1 MKIAIVKETKT
12 LEKRV
17 AATPETVKKFISLGI
32 SVKVEKDAGIKSNI
46 LDSEYEESGAKIIS
60 DTKEL
65 LSNTDVVLKVNSI
78 SNNGIGSDNIE
89 LYKKNTT
96 LIGFLKPLQDKENI
110 KLIAQKGINAF
121 AVELIPRISRA
132 QSMDALSSQSNLAGY
147 KAIINAVN
155 MLSKATPMM
164 MTAAGTIAPAK
175 ILIIGAGVAGLQAIA
190 TAKRLGAVVSAFDVR
205 STTKEQVESLGAK
218 FIEVEDISS
227 NQNSHED
234 AGGYAK
240 TMSKEYQIRQRE
252 ILHKTIKNQNI
263 VITTAL
269 IPGKEAPE
277 IITNE
282 MVNDMQQGSIIVDL
296 AAEAGGNCKLTKL
309 DKEVVVNGVTIIGP
323 SNLPSEVAQDA
334 SSLYAKNLLNFASL
348 MIQDGKFNL
357 DFNDDIIKMSC
368 VSYNGKVYDNKD

>member
-60 DTKEL
+60 DPKEL

-175 ILIIGAGVAGLQAIA
+175 VLVIGAGVAGLQAIA
-190 TAKRLGAVVSAFDVR
+190 TAKRLGAIVSAFDVR
-205 STTKEQVESLGAK
+205 SATKEQVESLGAK
-218 FIEVEDISS
+218 FIEVDDISS
-227 NQNSHED
+227 NKNSHED

-240 TMSKEYQIRQRE
+240 TMSKEYQISQRE

-269 IPGKEAPE
+269 IQGKEAPE

-282 MVNDMQQGSIIVDL
+282 MVNDMRQGSIIVDL

-309 DKEVVVNGVTIIGP
+309 DKEVAVNGVTIIGP

>member
-60 DTKEL
+60 DPKEL

-190 TAKRLGAVVSAFDVR
+190 TAKRLGAIVSAFDVR
-205 STTKEQVESLGAK
+205 SATKEQVESLGAK
-218 FIEVEDISS
+218 FIEVADISS
-227 NQNSHED
+227 NKNSHED

-334 SSLYAKNLLNFASL
+334 SSLYAKNLFNFVSL
-348 MIQDGKFNL
+348 MIKDGKLNL

>member
-60 DTKEL
+60 DPKEL

-110 KLIAQKGINAF
+110 KLISQKGINAF

-269 IPGKEAPE
+269 IQGKEAPE

-334 SSLYAKNLLNFASL
+334 SSLYAKNLLNFVSL

>member
-1 MKIAIVKETKT
+1 MEIAITKETKT

-17 AATPETVKKFISLGI
+17 AATPESVKKFISLGTT
-32 SVKVEKDAGIKSNI
+32 VKVEKDAGIKSNI
-46 LDSEYEESGAKIIS
+46 LDSEYEKSGAKIIS
-60 DTKEL
+60 DPKEL

-89 LYKKNTT
+89 LYKKKTT

-110 KLIAQKGINAF
+110 KLISQKGINAF

-205 STTKEQVESLGAK
+205 SATKEQVESLGAK

-269 IPGKEAPE
+269 IQGKEAPE

-282 MVNDMQQGSIIVDL
+282 MVNDMRQGSIIVDL

-334 SSLYAKNLLNFASL
+334 SSLYAKNLFNFVSL
-348 MIQDGKFNL
+348 MIKDGKFNL

>member
-1 MKIAIVKETKT
+1 MEIAIVKETKT

-60 DTKEL
+60 DPKEL

-205 STTKEQVESLGAK
+205 SATKEQVESLGAK

-269 IPGKEAPE
+269 IQGKEAPE

-282 MVNDMQQGSIIVDL
+282 MVNDMRQGSIIVDL

>member
-1 MKIAIVKETKT
+1 MKIAIVKEIKT

-60 DTKEL
+60 DPKEL

-205 STTKEQVESLGAK
+205 SATKEQVESLGAK
-218 FIEVEDISS
+218 FIEVEDISG

-269 IPGKEAPE
+269 IQGKEAPE

-282 MVNDMQQGSIIVDL
+282 MVNDMRQGSIIVDL

>member
-60 DTKEL
+60 DPKEL

-205 STTKEQVESLGAK
+205 SATKEQVESLGAK
-218 FIEVEDISS
+218 FIEVEDISG

-269 IPGKEAPE
+269 IQGKEAPE

-282 MVNDMQQGSIIVDL
+282 MVNDMRQGSIIVDL

>member
-60 DTKEL
+60 DPKEL

-89 LYKKNTT
+89 LYKKNTA
-96 LIGFLKPLQDKENI
+96 LIGFLKPLQEKENI
-110 KLIAQKGINAF
+110 KLISQKKINAF

-147 KAIINAVN
+147 KAIIKAVN

-175 ILIIGAGVAGLQAIA
+175 VLIIGAGVAGLQAIA
-190 TAKRLGAVVSAFDVR
+190 TAKRLGAIVSAFDVR
-205 STTKEQVESLGAK
+205 SATKEQVESLGAK
-218 FIEVEDISS
+218 FIEVDDISS
-227 NQNSHED
+227 NKNSHED

-277 IITNE
+277 IITKE
-282 MVNDMQQGSIIVDL
+282 MVNDMQQGAIIVDL

-334 SSLYAKNLLNFASL
+334 SSLYAKNLFNFVSL
-348 MIQDGKFNL
+348 MIKDGKLNL

>member
-147 KAIINAVN
+147 KAVINAVN
-155 MLSKATPMM
+155 ILSKATPMM

-205 STTKEQVESLGAK
+205 SATKEQVESLGAK
-218 FIEVEDISS
+218 FIEVEDIAS

-269 IPGKEAPE
+269 IQGKEAPE

-282 MVNDMQQGSIIVDL
+282 MVNDMRQGSIIVDL

-334 SSLYAKNLLNFASL
+334 SSLYAKNLLNFVSL

>member
-60 DTKEL
+60 DPKEL

-205 STTKEQVESLGAK
+205 SATKEQVESLGAK

-269 IPGKEAPE
+269 IQGKEAPE

-282 MVNDMQQGSIIVDL
+282 MVNDMRQGSIIVDL

-334 SSLYAKNLLNFASL
+334 SSLYAKNLLNFVSL